1 MEGQEREKKAG
12 FFPKLKEKLSA
23 RQKGMRLKTALFLLL
38 LGILFGIFMPKIIAF
53 GLFPKSN
60 LTIDSTGSRLGFED
74 IGELSTQSAYTTE
87 VSLIKDFRTIFGL
100 EIPFTQSKY
109 IYSYDVQM
117 KAGLDFSKITWKVDN
132 DKNIIDVSL
141 PPAKILSNELVIDS
155 FKVYHEEESLF
166 QRINLEEN
174 NKNISNM
181 LENAQ
186 KTALKNGFLENAQKN
201 AEKIL
206 EPYFARAYDLEKYKL
221 QFSHEKS

>member
-117 KAGLDFSKITWKVDN
+117 KAGLDFSKIPWR
-132 DKNIIDVSL
+132 L
-141 PPAKILSNELVIDS
+141 
-155 FKVYHEEESLF
+155 
-166 QRINLEEN
+166 
-174 NKNISNM
+174 
-181 LENAQ
+181 
-186 KTALKNGFLENAQKN
+186 
-201 AEKIL
+201 
-206 EPYFARAYDLEKYKL
+206 
-221 QFSHEKS
+221 